1 MFIYDVT
8 RKYSFD
14 GIKKIYNGN
23 KDLFGENKIIYLIGN
38 KIDLYDKNK
47 KDILFEK
54 NEIMKFVEQNNLRFF
69 EISCK
74 ENIGISK
81 LFADICYE
89 TIKNS
94 EKFKKVT
101 KESYYLNKFDEDP
114 ADDCAIF

>member
-23 KDLFGENKIIYLIGN
+23 KDLFGENKIIYIIGN
-38 KIDLYDKNK
+38 KIDLYDKNR

-74 ENIGISK
+74 ENIGIYK

-94 EKFKKVT
+94 ENFKIVT
-101 KESYYLNKFDEDP
+101 KKIFSLKEFEDP
-114 ADDCAIF
+114 ANGCAIF